1 MEKKKEKTEEKSL
14 LKKAERLRNKAPVKN
29 TTTNP
34 HPILAKVALRIAT
47 IITLTFVAAFALMI
61 ILPNLKKTFF
71 TPKKELHE
79 AMVTQQLLSVQEL
92 ITQKY
97 RYSDIITLKKSI
109 MFSKSYSIVKFTGI
123 IRAGISDVSKIK
135 FKIIDSYN
143 GSKSIR
149 LKLPK
154 SEILGNDI
162 VEQAVFDEK
171 RSLFV
176 PITTQEIFDEI
187 DLVRN
192 NIAEEIVG
200 EGFLSDADSS
210 AKKTITQ
217 MMYALGFEAVE
228 VSIE

>member
-14 LKKAERLRNKAPVKN
+14 LKKAERLRNKPAVKTAAPAS
-29 TTTNP
+29 
-34 HPILAKVALRIAT
+34 HPILTKLALRVVT
-47 IITLTFVAAFALMI
+47 IITLTLVAAFVLMI
-61 ILPNLKKTFF
+61 ILPNLKRTFF

-79 AMVTQQLLSVQEL
+79 AMVSQQLLSVQEF

-123 IRAGISDVSKIK
+123 IRAGIRDVSKIK

-143 GSKSIR
+143 GTKSIR

-154 SEILGNDI
+154 SEVLGNDI
-162 VEQAVFDEK
+162 VDQAVFDEK

-200 EGFLSDADSS
+200 EGFLNEADSS
-210 AKKTITQ
+210 AKKIITQ
-217 MMYALGFEAVE
+217 MMYSLGFEAVE